1 MHLIFVDYAPF
12 AYAYSVLLALVLW
25 NRFMLDF
32 DAL

>member
-25 NRFMLDF
+25 NRFLRDLE
-32 DAL
+32 AL